1 MRTPLDTASS
11 HPRRSPLR
19 FIVLVVVLAAP
30 MWLLGTDTRRRIL
43 PGLGVDLP
51 VSALMFLSP
60 LVAALI
66 LIGREEGRP
75 GIRRLFRSMVEA
87 GGLKGRWMVPTLFLL
102 PLIYGLSYLVHRA
115 LDRQVPDL
123 HVDPVELTALLAVFL
138 VAAASEEAGWTGY
151 ATEPLQE
158 KRSAFEAALLLG
170 LVWAGIHVIP
180 DLQSG
185 HSWGWIAGQRTY
197 TVALRV
203 LIVWLYNNT
212 GRTLAAPVLFHAMD
226 NVSVF
231 STFPGTEGYEPAI
244 TATLAAVA
252 AATVTWLW
260 GPRTL
265 AGFPAARSERRRHT
279 GPGRRA

>member
-1 MRTPLDTASS
+1 MDTASS
-11 HPRRSPLR
+11 HARRSPLR
-19 FIVLVVVLAAP
+19 FTVWVVVLAAP
-30 MWLLGTDTRRRIL
+30 MWLLGAKTRRRIL

-60 LVAALI
+60 LIAALV
-66 LIGREEGRP
+66 LVGREEGRP

-87 GGLKGRWMVPTLFLL
+87 GGLKGRWLIPTLFLL
-102 PLIYGLSYLVHRA
+102 PLIYGLSYLAHRA

-123 HVDPVELTALLAVFL
+123 HVDPVELTALFTVFL
-138 VAAASEEAGWTGY
+138 AAAASEEAGWTGY
-151 ATEPLQE
+151 ATDPLQE
-158 KRSAFEAALLLG
+158 KRSALEAALLLG
-170 LVWAGIHVIP
+170 LVWAGIHVVP

-185 HSWGWIAGQRTY
+185 HSWKWIAGQRTY
-197 TVALRV
+197 TIALRV

-231 STFPGTEGYEPAI
+231 GAFPGTKGYEPAI
-244 TATLAAVA
+244 TATMTGLVA
-252 AATVTWLW
+252 ATITWLW

-265 AGFPAARSERRRHT
+265 GGFRTARRNR
-279 GPGRRA
+279 